1 MVSGQADGRAPIM
14 RVHALSAGSQPA
26 HLLCY
31 RDRRGSTAAIVREGT
46 QPARRI

>member
-31 RDRRGSTAAIVREGT
+31 RDRRGSTAAIVGEGT